1 MPAAVAGVC
10 GAYQLALGK
19 IFQATY
25 ASCHLNS
32 QLSSRVITWQSQIS
46 SAQALPRSI
55 AQRGEAVG
63 KTTWELVPQQIAA
76 ARALKIGQ
84 CLRPVRSAGQSAGW
98 KPQRATARVTSG
110 QRGRKSSYDSAI
122 FVCGNSAKAHRVRRD
137 DTRRH
142 AVRLD
147 EET

>member
-1 MPAAVAGVC
+1 MPEPVAGVS

-19 IFQATY
+19 IFQAMY
-25 ASCHLNS
+25 ASCYLHS
-32 QLSSRVITWQSQIS
+32 QLSSRAITWQSQIS

-76 ARALKIGQ
+76 ARALIIGQ

-98 KPQRATARVTSG
+98 KPQRATARVRSG
-110 QRGRKSSYDSAI
+110 QRGSKRSYDSVI
-122 FVCGNSAKAHRVRRD
+122 FICGNSEKAHRVRRD
-137 DTRRH
+137 DTRRP